1 MEIKLIVSGL
11 RVYLRVLK
19 YEETESWANQVTG
32 RSKYT
37 GVSLSGHVLG
47 PITSTY
53 RYLNYTKIEIYGP
66 F

>member
-1 MEIKLIVSGL
+1 MEIKLIASGL

-19 YEETESWANQVTG
+19 YEEIESWANQVTG

-37 GVSLSGHVLG
+37 GVSLSGHVPG

-53 RYLNYTKIEIYGP
+53 RYLNYTKIEI
-66 F
+66 